1 MNSRQRKTMERLF
14 RTPVSKN
21 LAWRQVASL
30 LTALG
35 FDLEERSGSRVAVI
49 QSGHVHV
56 VHVPHPV
63 PHMKPYAIRELV
75 KFLKER
81 GYESPDV
88 S

>member
-1 MNSRQRKTMERLF
+1 M
-14 RTPVSKN
+14 
-21 LAWRQVASL
+21 
-30 LTALG
+30 
-35 FDLEERSGSRVAVI
+35 
-49 QSGHVHV
+49 

>member
-14 RTPVSKN
+14 RTPVPKD

-35 FDLEERSGSRVAVI
+35 FELEERSGSRVAVI
-49 QSGHVHV
+49 QSSHVHV
-56 VHVPHPV
+56 VHVPHPA
-63 PHMKPYAIRELV
+63 PHMKPYAVRELV
-75 KFLKER
+75 KFIKEC

>member
-14 RTPVSKN
+14 RTPVPKN

-49 QSGHVHV
+49 QCGHVHTWY
-56 VHVPHPV
+56 
-63 PHMKPYAIRELV
+63 MCRTRCLT
-75 KFLKER
+75 
-81 GYESPDV
+81 
-88 S
+88 